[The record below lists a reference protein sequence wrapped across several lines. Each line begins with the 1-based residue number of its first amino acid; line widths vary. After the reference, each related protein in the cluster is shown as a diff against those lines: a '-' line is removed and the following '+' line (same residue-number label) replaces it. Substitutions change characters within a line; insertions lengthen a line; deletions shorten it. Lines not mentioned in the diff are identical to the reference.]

1 MHKKLLALLLA
12 LVMVFSMVPAAL
24 AADGDTLTIIATT
37 DLHAN
42 IWGFAYE
49 DNRDST
55 NNGMARVYSYIEEV
69 RRENPNS
76 ILIDNGDTIQG
87 TILSDDLYNKEEGEH
102 PVISA
107 MNFMGYDAMTLGN
120 HEFNFGIGLIDR
132 IAAQADFPLLSAN
145 TTYKADGSL
154 LVGDYTIVEK
164 NGIKIAIIG
173 VTTPNVP
180 RWDGDKVDALNFED
194 MSVAVGRCLDTI
206 GDSADIIVVSAHAGM
221 AAEYDEIGGG
231 DGAQKIVDSYPQI
244 DVLMIGHYH
253 IVVNDRQNG
262 TAIGGA
268 RNSGRDVV
276 RFDVTLNADNSAKD
290 VTVTVTDMV
299 NYTSSEE
306 IRSIPLVKAAHDRTV
321 AFIYGGGAA
330 DGGEGGG
337 VFGQASV
344 TFQPA
349 NEILGIPE
357 GKLRDTAVMDLI
369 NKVQLEASG
378 ADVSAAALFADT
390 SDIKVGDINY
400 GTIFGIYKFDNT
412 LYRVKVTGAELKAY
426 MEWSAECYNQWVP
439 GDLSISFDPEYP
451 GYLYDMFAGVD
462 YEIDLSKPKGER
474 IVNVVFQGKPLADD
488 QELTLAV
495 NNYRYSSALKTV
507 GLVAGNR
514 EWESAAPIRTLLV
527 DYITEKGVI
536 SPEVDNNWRIVGVDL
551 EHEYRDELIAL
562 VNKGQLASPY
572 AKSLN
577 ANALAA
583 VIDMI
588 DNVEVYGEKT
598 TVDQIVVG
606 GTVYYRLRDLAAA
619 FNGGETQFNVDWAD
633 GKVVIVSGE
642 AYEGAVLPLS
652 GTNIGV
658 VTTMPVV
665 VDGEAGELPAVLS
678 NGNYYIGIAD
688 AGFSG

>member
-1 MHKKLLALLLA
+1 MQKKLLALVLA
-12 LVMVFSMVPAAL
+12 LLMLFSMVPAAL

-49 DNRDST
+49 DNRDT
-55 NNGMARVYSYIEEV
+55 ANNGMARVYSYIQEV
-69 RRENPNS
+69 RAENPNS

-87 TILSDDLYNKEEGEH
+87 TILSDDLYNKEEGDH

-120 HEFNFGIGLIDR
+120 HEFNFGIDLIGR
-132 IAAQADFPLLSAN
+132 IAAQADFPMLSAN

-154 LVGDYTIVEK
+154 LVGDYTIIEK
-164 NGIKIAIIG
+164 NGIKIAVIG

-180 RWDGDKVDALNFED
+180 RWDGDKVDALDFGD
-194 MSVAVGRCLDTI
+194 MSVAVGKCLEAI
-206 GDSADIIVVSAHAGM
+206 GDQADIIVVSAHAGM
-221 AAEYDEIGGG
+221 AAEYDEVGGG
-231 DGAQKIVDSYPQI
+231 DGAQKIVENYPQI

-253 IVVNDRQNG
+253 IVVNDKQNG
-262 TAIGGA
+262 IAIGGA
-268 RNSGRDVV
+268 RNAGRDVV

-290 VTVTVTDMV
+290 VSVSVTDMV

-306 IRSIPLVKAAHDRTV
+306 IRSIPLVKEAHERTV
-321 AFIYGGGAA
+321 AFIYGGGASE
-330 DGGEGGG
+330 GGEGGG

-344 TFQPA
+344 TFQPE

-439 GDLSISFDPEYP
+439 SDLSISFDPEYP

-462 YEIDLSKPKGER
+462 YEIDLSQPKGAR
-474 IVNVVFQGKPLADD
+474 IVNVMFQGAPLADD

-495 NNYRYSSALKTV
+495 NNYRYSSALKTN
-507 GLVAGNR
+507 GLVAANR

-527 DYITEKGVI
+527 DYITENGVI
-536 SPEVDNNWRIVGVDL
+536 SPEVDNNWKIVGVDL
-551 EHEYRDELIAL
+551 ENENRDALIAL

-577 ANALAA
+577 VNTLSA
-583 VIDMI
+583 VIDMM
-588 DNVEVYGEKT
+588 DNATIYGVTGTAEE
-598 TVDQIVVG
+598 IVVEG
-606 GTVYYRLRDLAAA
+606 RSYFRLRDLAVIAA
-619 FNGGETQFNVDWAD
+619 GSDKPIDVTWAD
-633 GKVVIVSGE
+633 GKVVVESG
-642 AYEGAVLPLS
+642 AYTGAVLPLT
-652 GTNIGV
+652 GAATGEL
-658 VTTMPVV
+658 TTMELVA
-665 VDGEAGELPAVLS
+665 DGQTVTMPAVLS
-678 NGNYYIGIAD
+678 NGNYFVCLEDFA
-688 AGFSG
+688 A